1 MVLEPREFFL
11 EISKIAVRTF
21 WLRQNVQK
29 VSKSALKSASKC
41 LEMGFKKFQNDLFDI
56 CIQ

>member
-1 MVLEPREFFL
+1 M

-29 VSKSALKSASKC
+29 VSKSASKC